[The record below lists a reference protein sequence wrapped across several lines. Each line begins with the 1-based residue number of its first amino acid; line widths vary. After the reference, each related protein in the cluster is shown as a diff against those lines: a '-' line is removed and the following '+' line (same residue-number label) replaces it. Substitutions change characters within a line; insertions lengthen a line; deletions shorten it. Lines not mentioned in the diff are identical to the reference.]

1 MGCQLGVPD
10 SLATVT
16 ILFNHVIYCLRA
28 QRGYI
33 MLFSTFLKSLNMFQN
48 NVTVV
53 VFFKTILINAFKLSY
68 RLFLTTD
75 GKDEHCT

>member
-1 MGCQLGVPD
+1 MGCQLRVPD

-16 ILFNHVIYCLRA
+16 FLFNHLIYCLRA
-28 QRGYI
+28 QTGYI

-53 VFFKTILINAFKLSY
+53 VFKTILINAFKLSY

-75 GKDEHCT
+75 GKDEHRT